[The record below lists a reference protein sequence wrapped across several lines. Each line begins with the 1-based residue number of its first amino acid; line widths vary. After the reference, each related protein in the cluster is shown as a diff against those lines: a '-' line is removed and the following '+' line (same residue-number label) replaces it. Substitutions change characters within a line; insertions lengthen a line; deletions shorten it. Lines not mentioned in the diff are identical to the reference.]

1 MTLMVEIPPVTPI
14 VPVKQPQKI
23 KREEGTKKRP
33 VKPEKQDEESADKDI
48 ALPHIDERV

>member
-1 MTLMVEIPPVTPI
+1 MAEIPPVTPV

-23 KREEGTKKRP
+23 KREEGAKKRP
-33 VKPEKQDEESADKDI
+33 VKPEKQDEESADNDT